1 MAGTLNLNDLKDEP
15 ILYYENAISYVFSQ
29 SSEDTKKDLPTCLIY
44 PNNTIKV
51 GFPIHSIKNIKKNDN
66 LLNDND
72 NEIARFNEEPVV
84 AYASESKDIY
94 PLRVHIYYTLLY
106 IFIFSQLF
114 VMLFFKDNINYRT
127 TGEINK
133 WQIFVFVF
141 MSISHILVFVSK
153 IGKLKDYIFDIYTSL
168 SLFFFILSLL
178 TINCFSSY
186 FIALFQFFI
195 FVLHERIYF
204 YVMAQTCV
212 IPP

>member
-94 PLRVHIYYTLLY
+94 PLRVQGH
-106 IFIFSQLF
+106 
-114 VMLFFKDNINYRT
+114 
-127 TGEINK
+127 
-133 WQIFVFVF
+133 
-141 MSISHILVFVSK
+141 
-153 IGKLKDYIFDIYTSL
+153 
-168 SLFFFILSLL
+168 
-178 TINCFSSY
+178 
-186 FIALFQFFI
+186 
-195 FVLHERIYF
+195 
-204 YVMAQTCV
+204 
-212 IPP
+212 

>member
-29 SSEDTKKDLPTCLIY
+29 SSEDDKKDLPTCLIY
-44 PNNTIKV
+44 PNDTIKV

-66 LLNDND
+66 LANDND
-72 NEIARFNEEPVV
+72 NEMTRFNEEPIV

-94 PLRVHIYYTLLY
+94 PMRVHIYYTLLY
-106 IFIFSQLF
+106 ILIFSQLF
-114 VMLFFKDNINYRT
+114 VMIFYKDNINYRT

-133 WQIFVFVF
+133 WQLFVFVF

-186 FIALFQFFI
+186 FIALLQFFI
-195 FVLHERIYF
+195 FLLHERIYF
-204 YVMAQTCV
+204 YVTAQTCV

>member
-72 NEIARFNEEPVV
+72 NEITRFNEEPIV

-114 VMLFFKDNINYRT
+114 VMLFFKGIT
-127 TGEINK
+127 
-133 WQIFVFVF
+133 
-141 MSISHILVFVSK
+141 
-153 IGKLKDYIFDIYTSL
+153 
-168 SLFFFILSLL
+168 
-178 TINCFSSY
+178 
-186 FIALFQFFI
+186 
-195 FVLHERIYF
+195 
-204 YVMAQTCV
+204 
-212 IPP
+212 

>member
-29 SSEDTKKDLPTCLIY
+29 SSEDDKKDLPTCLIY
-44 PNNTIKV
+44 PNDTIKV

-66 LLNDND
+66 LANDND
-72 NEIARFNEEPVV
+72 NEMTRFNEEPIV

-94 PLRVHIYYTLLY
+94 PMRVHIYYTLLY
-106 IFIFSQLF
+106 ILIFSQLF
-114 VMLFFKDNINYRT
+114 VMIFYKDNINYRT

-133 WQIFVFVF
+133 WQLFVFVF

-186 FIALFQFFI
+186 FIALLQFFI
-195 FVLHERIYF
+195 FLLHERIYF

>member
-29 SSEDTKKDLPTCLIY
+29 SSEDDQKDLPTCLIH
-44 PNNTIKV
+44 PDDTIKV

-66 LLNDND
+66 LANGND
-72 NEIARFNEEPVV
+72 NEMARFNEEPIV

-94 PLRVHIYYTLLY
+94 PMRVHIYYTLLY
-106 IFIFSQLF
+106 ILIFSQLF
-114 VMLFFKDNINYRT
+114 VMIFFKDNINYRT

-133 WQIFVFVF
+133 WQLFVFVF

-186 FIALFQFFI
+186 FIAMLQFFI
-195 FVLHERIYF
+195 FLLHERIYF
-204 YVMAQTCV
+204 YVMAQACV